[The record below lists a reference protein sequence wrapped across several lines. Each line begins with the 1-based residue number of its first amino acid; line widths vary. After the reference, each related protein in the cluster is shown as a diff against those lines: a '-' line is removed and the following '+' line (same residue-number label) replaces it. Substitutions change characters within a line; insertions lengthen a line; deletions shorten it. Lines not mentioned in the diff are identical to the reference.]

1 MSEDILVNIQF
12 HGINQGTFTQMQVTL
27 SDIAWEDLEL
37 MVRIFTNIGNSQRG
51 NNIYHVHSRNNAR
64 INA

>member
-12 HGINQGTFTQMQVTL
+12 QGINQGTFTQIQVTP

-37 MVRIFTNIGNSQRG
+37 MVRICIHYGEFF
-51 NNIYHVHSRNNAR
+51 
-64 INA
+64 